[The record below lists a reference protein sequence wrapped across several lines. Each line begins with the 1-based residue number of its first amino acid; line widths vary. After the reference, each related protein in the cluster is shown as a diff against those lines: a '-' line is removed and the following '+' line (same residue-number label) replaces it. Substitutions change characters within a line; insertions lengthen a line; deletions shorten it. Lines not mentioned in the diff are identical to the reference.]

1 MTIEKRLENWA
12 RAQRNGAG
20 GDGGRDSLVATIY
33 FPTVPGRTVDATI
46 DLEDASRV
54 EVAVRKL
61 MPLDRKVLQMHFV
74 WNAPP
79 AVICRKLGLKVRPTS
94 VFDLAL
100 VHAKRAVEEMLVA
113 PAPRYV
119 SMQFVIDRMK
129 EGIAES
135 K

>member
-1 MTIEKRLENWA
+1 MSIEKRLENWA

-33 FPTVPGRTVDATI
+33 FPTVPGRSVDATI
-46 DLEDASRV
+46 NVEDANRV
-54 EVAVRKL
+54 GMAVRKL
-61 MPLDRKVLQMHFV
+61 MPLDRKVLQMHYV

-79 AVICRKLGLKVRPTS
+79 PVICRKLGLKVRPTS

-100 VHAKRAVEEMLVA
+100 AHAKRAVEEMLVA

-119 SMQFVIDRMK
+119 SMQFVLDRMK